1 MDWERKSLEWSD
13 EDFGKFC
20 YAWREAIVVTK
31 LQIGEGKAMVDNL
44 VTARDWDIWFKRATF
59 LQPKERK
66 PGICVILCTR
76 DAPVDFEG
84 SSSAPSSAPVYYLPF
99 DKHILKT
106 IVERFHVHPTIMRTI
121 TREVPYFSIQRHG
134 FSEWQECKIT
144 STVRTASVQNDDLAL
159 SSAYL
164 PTPGLTLAVVYGC
177 NESQKQQLVRRISSV
192 DLAYNHPTLLA
203 GVLAELERVR
213 LSRMVESVLDGFELQ
228 AWRETEL
235 DLDMDKAKMASSLK
249 LSFES
254 RAIVNQMQMLKP
266 QLAKMRAETA
276 RFADSMPA
284 KLEMKEGE
292 TLAKNRDGD
301 GIPGKR
307 LQPTFSQEQLRWES
321 ETLANNSDDDG
332 IPTKQLQP
340 AFSQEQLRRAGEL
353 IVSRLDEISTEFD
366 DKINE
371 CKTIIDN
378 MSLTM
383 QTVWN
388 HFAREDNKMNLSLA
402 RASTGFSKDMKRDS
416 SQMRSIA
423 LLTMV
428 FIPIS
433 TIASIFS
440 ADLFSWDP
448 AEGKTVLSGYIWIF
462 VVISLGL
469 TTVTVGAWY
478 LSMYRVVRK
487 EDANRRRDDGGGGS
501 MGV

>member
-1 MDWERKSLEWSD
+1 MPFTNERRTFVSR
-13 EDFGKFC
+13 C
-20 YAWREAIVVTK
+20 K
-31 LQIGEGKAMVDNL
+31 LVKYLNTL
-44 VTARDWDIWFKRATF
+44 F
-59 LQPKERK
+59 
-66 PGICVILCTR
+66 ILII
-76 DAPVDFEG
+76 A
-84 SSSAPSSAPVYYLPF
+84 
-99 DKHILKT
+99 
-106 IVERFHVHPTIMRTI
+106 
-121 TREVPYFSIQRHG
+121 
-134 FSEWQECKIT
+134 

-177 NESQKQQLVRRISSV
+177 NESRKQKLVQRISSV

-213 LSRMVESVLDGFELQ
+213 LSSMVESVLDRFELR

-266 QLAKMRAETA
+266 QLTKMRAETA
-276 RFADSMPA
+276 RFADSMLP

-301 GIPGKR
+301 GIPRKR

-321 ETLANNSDDDG
+321 ETLANNSDDEG

-340 AFSQEQLRRAGEL
+340 TFSQEQLRRAGEL
-353 IVSRLDEISTEFD
+353 IASRLDEISTEFD

-383 QTVWN
+383 QTV
-388 HFAREDNKMNLSLA
+388 RLSPLFPPPPFPNCLPP
-402 RASTGFSKDMKRDS
+402 SLTDVYLTGVES
-416 SQMRSIA
+416 
-423 LLTMV
+423 LC
-428 FIPIS
+428 
-433 TIASIFS
+433 
-440 ADLFSWDP
+440 
-448 AEGKTVLSGYIWIF
+448 EGG
-462 VVISLGL
+462 
-469 TTVTVGAWY
+469 
-478 LSMYRVVRK
+478 
-487 EDANRRRDDGGGGS
+487 
-501 MGV
+501 